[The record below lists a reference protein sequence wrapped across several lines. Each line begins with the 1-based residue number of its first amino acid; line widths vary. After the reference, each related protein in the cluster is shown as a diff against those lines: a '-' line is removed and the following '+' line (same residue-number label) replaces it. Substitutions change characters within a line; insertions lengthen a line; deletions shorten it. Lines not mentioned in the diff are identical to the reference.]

1 MLERAPWFP
10 ARSGG
15 AGTRT
20 GPLWLHY
27 LMLGGPVPAGGA
39 IIAVPVQFEEA
50 NVKKNVIPDFS
61 HKRPG
66 VVRPL
71 VDGEKAPTPH
81 PRQPPKPPTKPKSSG
96 HRGA

>member
-1 MLERAPWFP
+1 M
-10 ARSGG
+10 
-15 AGTRT
+15 
-20 GPLWLHY
+20 
-27 LMLGGPVPAGGA
+27 
-39 IIAVPVQFEEA
+39 
-50 NVKKNVIPDFS
+50 KKNVIPDFS
-61 HKRPG
+61 QKRPG